1 MPEAANAPQEQNALP
16 CAEQGAEERE
26 REALRNKRRGHRQRR
41 RRSVLKYGAFVLTD
55 NELLEMLLYYVMPRV
70 DTAKTAKTLLSKFGS
85 IKGILDADG
94 EDIKRVSGL
103 KENAEVFFMLLR
115 QVSLRDT
122 GAKGVGDF
130 RKPETAAEYL
140 FRLYAGI
147 KRETVCAM
155 YLDED
160 GGMLDSS
167 FVFRGDVN
175 SARFSLRA
183 VTEGVLRNR
192 GRGVIIAHNHPSG
205 SIIPSGD
212 DLDTTRRIATHL
224 AANDI
229 TLVEHYVIGFGECA
243 GILSMRIIKDE
254 FASLADEDA
263 NRIR

>member
-55 NELLEMLLYYVMPRV
+55 NELLEMLLYYVMLRV
-70 DTAKTAKTLLSKFGS
+70 DT
-85 IKGILDADG
+85 DG
-94 EDIKRVSGL
+94 EDITRVSGL
-103 KENAEVFFMLLR
+103 QANAEVFFMLLR

-205 SIIPSGD
+205 FAIPSRED
-212 DLDTTRRIATHL
+212 DVFTKSLYSALEGVGVRFLDHIIIAGEDYVSL
-224 AANDI
+224 AD
-229 TLVEHYVIGFGECA
+229 T
-243 GILSMRIIKDE
+243 GILSLYR
-254 FASLADEDA
+254 F
-263 NRIR
+263 